1 MITAEDYQRIFHEIK
16 NEITVIGCT
25 LQLMEKHNP
34 EVKALPYWKETMDD
48 VARLRA
54 MVLDMS
60 ALRQNNSLKP
70 SEVDLEIFMSE
81 IHTSSQAM
89 MINPELL
96 ILQMQ
101 HPLPVCYFDP
111 ALLHHALLN
120 LIKNA
125 IEASDADSPVTIKVY
140 SDYDYVHFEVTDHGC
155 GIPQEA
161 MAHLFTLFYTTKENG
176 TGLGLSITKSM
187 IEAQN
192 GTLDCSSVEGE
203 GTTFTIKIP
212 LILSQTGIPDPECE
226 ES

>member
-89 MINPELL
+89 MTNPELL

-176 TGLGLSITKSM
+176 TGLGLSIVKA
-187 IEAQN
+187 I
-192 GTLDCSSVEGE
+192 VERHGGNVSCQSKEEE
-203 GTTFTIKIP
+203 GCCFTITIP
-212 LILSQTGIPDPECE
+212 VVELPHTHQ
-226 ES
+226 